1 MPVADG
7 RAACRHREPRG
18 YGRGHAR
25 QLVPE
30 PPSTSGVGRSA
41 ATGEFFARTLT
52 LTLTR
57 ARTLTLTRARTL
69 ALTLTLTL
77 TLTFALTLA
86 PTLTL
91 TR

>member
-7 RAACRHREPRG
+7 RAACRDCEPRG

-30 PPSTSGVGRSA
+30 PPSTSGVGRPA

-57 ARTLTLTRARTL
+57 ACTL